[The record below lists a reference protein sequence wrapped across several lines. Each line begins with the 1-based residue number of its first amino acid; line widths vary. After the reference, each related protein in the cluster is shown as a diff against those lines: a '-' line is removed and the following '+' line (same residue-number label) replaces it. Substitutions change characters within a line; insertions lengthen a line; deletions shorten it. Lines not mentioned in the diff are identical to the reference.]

1 MGVLTI
7 RFLCVLFLLSLLLVS
22 IKEERYMYIRT
33 FMKLQE
39 VACTIRPKENI
50 YKRPKEER
58 ENECVYAEMGR
69 VVEGR
74 ICESPSIEFQGPC
87 IIRSNCAN
95 VGKTEGFEDGHCEG
109 IWLICMC
116 TEQC

>member
-1 MGVLTI
+1 MAI
-7 RFLCVLFLLSLLLVS
+7 RKPVLCVLFLLSLLLVS
-22 IKEERYMYIRT
+22 S
-33 FMKLQE
+33 
-39 VACTIRPKENI
+39 
-50 YKRPKEER
+50 
-58 ENECVYAEMGR
+58 EMGR

-95 VGKTEGFEDGHCEG
+95 VCKTEGFEDGHCEG